1 MNEKVLDLINEIES
15 AFPVETLT
23 YKGLRI
29 WPILRLTHTYF
40 RTIKRT
46 NSENETSISTIFGE
60 SHTGK
65 NTLLNLLKNGLLGG
79 IFFEYLDRQSTKD
92 NNTSSPYLSL
102 LINAARNKKVDG
114 KYFSNILDSLYVFIE
129 EPHQVLEYNL
139 FDKARIPRAHP
150 STIISPT
157 LVTHFIKAELQTKFG
172 LSSEPINNYDK
183 YVAFL
188 KARNIKAV
196 THKKYILRYLNRIL
210 AYKAYFLKVFK
221 QFQPKVVLMTATYN
235 PVAMGG
241 ILACKE
247 LGIKSVDVQHGTLGG
262 LHLMY
267 NKWKNMPITGYELL
281 PSHYWVWSH
290 RTAREFKEWNTN
302 CSTHQTIVGGNPWL
316 SFAREWDTQQIAP
329 DVLARFQKRLQ
340 NKKQVVLVSLQLIQD
355 FKESCII
362 EAMQKTDD
370 SFLWLI
376 RLHPRFYKFKPAL
389 VQFLEDKNC
398 KNYDFEF
405 ANDLPLYFLFKN
417 VSIQV
422 SFWSTVII
430 EALSF
435 DLHSI
440 IVHPTGFDLMR
451 EYVEK
456 GIFRYTLNSEELV
469 QLIKSNQFEPET
481 TDKYIEASPQLIR
494 NTLAELIKV

>member
-1 MNEKVLDLINEIES
+1 MHEETLALINEIETD
-15 AFPVETLT
+15 FPVETLT
-23 YKGLRI
+23 YKGLKI

-40 RTIKRT
+40 RAIQRIKPEQQEALK
-46 NSENETSISTIFGE
+46 NILGK
-60 SHTGK
+60 SHTG
-65 NTLLNLLKNGLLGG
+65 NNNLSNLIKRGLIGG
-79 IFFEYLDRQSTKD
+79 FLFDYKDQQAYKQST
-92 NNTSSPYLSL
+92 TPVPYLSL
-102 LINAARNKKVDG
+102 LINTARNKKVDN
-114 KYFSNILDSLYVFIE
+114 KYFSNIIDSLHAFMEGPNQI
-129 EPHQVLEYNL
+129 LEYNL
-139 FDKARIPRAHP
+139 FDKELRPRYTP
-150 STIISPT
+150 STTISPR
-157 LVTHFIKAELQTKFG
+157 LVVRFILAEIQTQLNLG
-172 LSSEPINNYDK
+172 SAEIINYDK
-183 YVAFL
+183 YTAFL
-188 KARNIKAV
+188 KERDIKAV

-210 AYKAYFLKVFK
+210 AYKAYFIKKFR

-235 PVAMGG
+235 PVAMGA
-241 ILACKE
+241 ILACNE

-267 NKWKNMPITGYELL
+267 NKWKNMPKAGYELL
-281 PSHYWVWSH
+281 PSHYWVWSE
-290 RTAREFKEWNTN
+290 RTAREFQEWNTN

-329 DVLARFQKRLQ
+329 NVLARFQKRLQ

-417 VSIQV
+417 VSIQI

-456 GIFRYTLNSEELV
+456 GIFRYTLNSKELV